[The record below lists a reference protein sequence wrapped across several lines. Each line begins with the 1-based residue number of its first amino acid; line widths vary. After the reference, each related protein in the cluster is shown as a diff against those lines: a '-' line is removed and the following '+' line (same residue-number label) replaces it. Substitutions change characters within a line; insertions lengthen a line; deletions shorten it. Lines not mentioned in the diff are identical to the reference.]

1 MPNIEFKYNGICN
14 ECKSKELIKEYPSN
28 YIICL
33 KCGLIQ
39 NYNNGCLMDYI
50 KPQK

>member
-1 MPNIEFKYNGICN
+1 MPNIEFKYNGKCK
-14 ECKSKELIKEYPSN
+14 ECKSQELIKEYPTN

-39 NYNNGCLMDYI
+39 NYNYYSVFNPMP
-50 KPQK
+50 KR